1 MQQIIFIQNE
11 NEEGG
16 RSEKADDNHTLFLN
30 Y

>member
-1 MQQIIFIQNE
+1 MQQIIFIKTE

-16 RSEKADDNHTLFLN
+16 RSKKADDNQTLFLN